1 MRIVNFDLAIL
12 DQGRGLHSM
21 YRHIE
26 KCAGVCY
33 KSEDDKLTV
42 VDTEH
47 TEALEHGT
55 IYLTVPVWKFWVWK
69 KYVRD
74 PYTKVRFNR
83 FSMYI
88 TTNYRVVVT
97 NNWKDDIT
105 RYLTVENIPTEFHEQ
120 RITVKFTI
128 SRAVANEFVQHRVF
142 SFTQEPIYCDCFDNE
157 LVFVKPVWFD
167 NDRVGHDSNGVPVS
181 WLSSAVDRNQEYAR
195 ACYECEQHYKRLVQS
210 GCSPQQ
216 ATGVL
221 LLDLKTELIMTGFE
235 SQWKDFFRF
244 RCNSNAQAEVREVA
258 SILREWLKIRRLNVI

>member
-26 KCAGVCY
+26 KCVGVCY
-33 KSEDDKLTV
+33 KSKDDKL
-42 VDTEH
+42 TEH

-105 RYLTVENIPTEFHEQ
+105 RYLTVENIPTEFHER
-120 RITVKFTI
+120 RITVEFTI

-142 SFTQEPIYCDCFDNE
+142 SFTQEPIEHCNCFNNE

-195 ACYECEQHYKRLVQS
+195 ACYECEQHYKRLVKS

-235 SQWKDFFRF
+235 SQWKDFFKF
-244 RCNSNAQAEVREVA
+244 RCNSHAQAEVREVA
-258 SILREWLKIRRLNVI
+258 SILREWLKVRRLNVI

>member
-26 KCAGVCY
+26 KCVGVCY
-33 KSEDDKLTV
+33 KSEDDKPTV
-42 VDTEH
+42 VDTKH

-120 RITVKFTI
+120 RITVKFTV

-142 SFTQEPIYCDCFDNE
+142 SFIQEPIYCDCFDNE

-167 NDRVGHDSNGVPVS
+167 NSKVKYSEDDIPAVV
-181 WLSSAVDRNQEYAR
+181 LSSTANRDQEYAR
-195 ACYECEQHYKRLVQS
+195 ACYECEQHYKRLVKS

-244 RCNSNAQAEVREVA
+244 RCNSNAQVEVREVA